1 LCSSVENLI
10 DKKPPMKKFML
21 AFTLSIGSLLGMA
34 QANTNAFAVQTTT
47 QNGMIEGNYD
57 TKTGIQTYFGIPFA
71 KPPVGD
77 LRWKDPQPVV
87 SWKGVKETKHFGP
100 RPMQVLIWG
109 DMNSRSNGVSE
120 DCLYLNVW
128 TPATRNTKNL
138 PVLVYFYG
146 GGNVAGD
153 ASEPR
158 YDGETMAKKGIVVI
172 TCNYRLNVFGNFAH
186 PELSA
191 ESAHQSSGNYG
202 YYDQLAALQWV
213 KNNIA
218 AFGGDPN
225 HVTIAGESAGS
236 IAVSYQMASPL
247 AKGLVHAAIGESG
260 AGIEPTMA
268 PVTLQEAEKTGKDFA
283 EKAGVHS
290 LKALRALSARD
301 LYEMYVESKTFG
313 FPVVL
318 DGYFLPKYLNQ
329 IFNAK
334 EQAQIP
340 LLVGW
345 NSAETPGSAFMQGQP
360 YTVENYI
367 NRVKAAF
374 PNNATEILNLY
385 PAHSEKEVELSATA
399 MSSDGF
405 IAYSTW
411 KWFDLHRK
419 NSSQPVYRY
428 LYSKLRPALV
438 DANLVSGLAGG
449 TISKKEAAAAPPAV
463 GAPHACEIEY
473 CMGNLHLIKE
483 YAWTPDDY
491 QVSETMNNYFANFIK
506 SYNPNSSNLP
516 EWKLAT
522 SNDPTPPVMVIDVK
536 SRTEKALHDARYELL
551 DKLYKNK

>member
-1 LCSSVENLI
+1 
-10 DKKPPMKKFML
+10 ML

-34 QANTNAFAVQTTT
+34 QANTNAFAVQTIT
-47 QNGMIEGNYD
+47 QNGIIEGNYD

-128 TPATRNTKNL
+128 TPATRITKNL

-191 ESAHQSSGNYG
+191 ESTHKSSGNYG

-218 AFGGDPN
+218 SFGGDPN

-283 EKAGVHS
+283 DKAGVHS

-367 NRVKAAF
+367 NKVKAAF
-374 PNNATEILNLY
+374 PNNASEILNLY

-399 MSSDGF
+399 LSSDGF

-449 TISKKEAAAAPPAV
+449 TISKTEAAAAPPAV

-506 SYNPNSSNLP
+506 AYNPNSSNLP

-522 SNDPTPPVMVIDVK
+522 SNDPSPPVMIIDVK